1 MVDVYFLYRDQTFVW
16 DGRKAVE
23 NRAKHGVG
31 FETACE
37 AFFDDLSAYV
47 DATVG
52 EERRTAVIG
61 LSKSIGLLYIVHVER
76 EGDVVRIISARVAT
90 KQERKTY
97 EDG

>member
-1 MVDVYFLYRDQTFVW
+1 MDLLFLYRGQTFVW
-16 DGRKAVE
+16 DGRKAIE
-23 NRAKHGVG
+23 NRAKHGVT

-37 AFFDDLSAYV
+37 AFFDDLSVYV

-61 LSKSIGLLYIVHVER
+61 STNARSLLYVVHIER
-76 EGDVVRIISARVAT
+76 KEEEVRIISARVAT